1 MTETLA
7 LFGSAAALASL
18 LALLLTLRLRSFWV
32 RQVTVPL
39 AIAAL
44 WATLGVYRLLLPAA
58 APRLA
63 AAADWILLFLG
74 LATLLRLF
82 SIFLFDVHWSSR
94 RGVRLPPLLPAVT
107 MGAVYALTALVTLKL
122 SFPKADVTPF
132 LATSAVTSL
141 VLGLALQP
149 ILGNFFA
156 GLVISLEKPFRLN
169 DWIRVGEH
177 EGRVV
182 AITWRTTHLR
192 TRDNDDLVLPNAKLA
207 DEKIVNYYFPQPT
220 HMEHLRVPIAH
231 RHPPYRVK
239 RALLDAAGGI
249 PGVLD
254 KPSPEVYVLSFDES
268 AITYELRLWLD
279 DMAQAHRI
287 ASEVRSRVWEVLH
300 REQIVM
306 PFPIR
311 TLEITR
317 WPERRAAAAPG
328 AAPGEAVPAA
338 SLYVLEG
345 PERGRTLAL
354 SAEPALIGRAA
365 DCALVL
371 SDPDASKEHLSI
383 AWDGQ
388 AFVATDLGSRFGT
401 RVNGLPVAGPTP
413 LSPFDR
419 LAVGDSVLL
428 FERDA

>member
-1 MTETLA
+1 MIETLA
-7 LFGSAAALASL
+7 LFGSAATLALL

-39 AIAAL
+39 AVAAL
-44 WATLGVYRLLLPAA
+44 WGTIEVYRLLLPAA
-58 APRLA
+58 APRIA

-82 SIFLFDVHWSSR
+82 SIFLFDVHWSAR

-107 MGAVYALTALVTLKL
+107 MGAVYAVTALVTLKL

-169 DWIRVGEH
+169 DWIRVGEQ

-192 TRDNDDLVLPNAKLA
+192 TRDNDDLVLPNARLA

-220 HMEHLRVPIAH
+220 HMERLRIPVAH

-239 RALLDAAGGI
+239 RALVDAAAGV

-279 DMAQAHRI
+279 DMAQTPRI
-287 ASEVRSRVWEVLH
+287 ASEVRARVWEVLH
-300 REQIVM
+300 RERIAM
-306 PFPIR
+306 PFPVR

-317 WPERRAAAAPG
+317 WPERRAATG
-328 AAPGEAVPAA
+328 AAATAGAARPAA
-338 SLYVLEG
+338 SLFVLEG

-354 SAEPALIGRAA
+354 GPERAVIGRAA

-371 SDPDASKEHLSI
+371 SDPDASKEHLAI
-383 AWDGQ
+383 TWNGE

-401 RVNGLPVAGPTP
+401 RINGQPAAGETP
-413 LSPFDR
+413 LVPFDR
-419 LAVGDSVLL
+419 IALGESVLL